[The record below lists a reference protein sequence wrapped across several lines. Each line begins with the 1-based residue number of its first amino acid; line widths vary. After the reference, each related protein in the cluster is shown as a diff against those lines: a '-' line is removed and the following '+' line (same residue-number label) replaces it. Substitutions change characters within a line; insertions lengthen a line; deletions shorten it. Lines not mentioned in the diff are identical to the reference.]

1 VSLSDLQ
8 STDHQLTEEEGA
20 DRSDASLQQSIGT
33 FRSKLAACQDAFA
46 DPFWLAGSFRKVK
59 ADNGPSKGY

>member
-1 VSLSDLQ
+1 MSLSDLQ

-20 DRSDASLQQSIGT
+20 DRSDESLQQSIGT

-46 DPFWLAGSFRKVK
+46 DQFWLAGSVRKVK